1 MIFTTATR
9 ALRNAIERSSIGVK
23 TWAYH
28 DRTGDCGISGHD
40 IGIGGVVVVV
50 TAGGGG
56 VVGLGV
62 VVGACAGLVVGWVV
76 GTGVVV
82 GLE

>member
-1 MIFTTATR
+1 MQLNEA
-9 ALRNAIERSSIGVK
+9 ALVSKRGPIIRHG
-23 TWAYH
+23 
-28 DRTGDCGISGHD
+28 TGDCGISGHD

-62 VVGACAGLVVGWVV
+62 VVGARAGLVVGWVV